1 MSLRE
6 FREYVSGSTPAP
18 ALAYPIENGPDVAG
32 IPRTKIFEAV
42 RTKQLTA
49 RKVGRSTIIEHPE
62 LVRYIK
68 SLPSKGRDPEVAP

>member
-1 MSLRE
+1 MSLKE
-6 FREYVSGSTPAP
+6 FMEYVRGSAPLP
-18 ALAYPIENGPDVAG
+18 ALAYPIENVPEVAG
-32 IPRTKIFEAV
+32 IPRTKVFEAV

-68 SLPSKGRDPEVAP
+68 SLPSKGREPEVSP